1 MTLSPPAVITV
12 AVETAA
18 TIASSCTLEL
28 FIWLVWRE
36 IGSLISLKFDIIG
49 AIGDFL

>member
-1 MTLSPPAVITV
+1 MTWSPPAWITV

-18 TIASSCTLEL
+18 AIASSCTLEL

-36 IGSLISLKFDIIG
+36 SGSLIYLKFGIIR